1 VTTSKPPLDL
11 CLIAGRFAPHY
22 AGPSERFRR
31 YADLLRRHRVN
42 LRVITARRSDQEP
55 ESDQVDAIP
64 VMRVA
69 VEWDDDSHRTTT
81 SRILPVALRFLRE
94 TRQWPDVLQLLTPP
108 ITRDVPLLWQARLQ
122 GLPLVLVSTMML
134 EEAVTLRD
142 RLYNGLIFSP
152 FHRIVTSSSVMTDQ
166 IAARVLFP
174 GRLVTIPNGV
184 DCQRFRPAESDDER
198 AELRKRLGLPLDAE
212 IIIYVGSIVARKGVD
227 VLAAAWQSIA
237 RERSQAH
244 LLLVGPHRRPD
255 DGNRS
260 HVEINTFCD
269 KVDALL
275 QQSGAA
281 DRVTFT
287 GKVGNVEDYL
297 RAANI
302 FVFPS
307 HLEGMP
313 NVVPEAMAAGLP
325 CVMTPFK
332 GLPDEFGEPGD
343 TFWLVEREP
352 EPIAQAVLALLRDKV
367 LYMRYRQTALDWI
380 NRHQDVTQ
388 SIHRFAD
395 LYHQLAV
402 TRAGRSPRRGNGV

>member
-1 VTTSKPPLDL
+1 MGTSNPPLDL

-31 YADLLRRHRVN
+31 YATGLREHGIN
-42 LRVITARRSDQEP
+42 LRVITARRSDEP
-55 ESDQVDAIP
+55 ESDQIDGIPIMRLAVDW
-64 VMRVA
+64 
-69 VEWDDDSHRTTT
+69 ENESHRTTT
-81 SRILPVALRFLRE
+81 SRILPAALRYLRE
-94 TRQWPDVLQLLTPP
+94 TGQRPDVLQLLTPP
-108 ITRDVPLLWQARLQ
+108 IPRDIPLLWRARWQ
-122 GLPLVLVSTMML
+122 GLPLALVSTMML

-166 IAARVLFP
+166 IVARVLFP

-184 DCQRFRPAESDDER
+184 DCQRFRPAESDGER
-198 AELRKRLGLPLDAE
+198 AELRARLGLPLDAE
-212 IIIYVGSIVARKGVD
+212 IVIYVGSIVARKGVD
-227 VLAAAWQSIA
+227 VLATAWHAIA
-237 RERSQAH
+237 RERPQAH

-255 DGNRS
+255 DGNPS
-260 HVEINTFCD
+260 HAEINTFCD
-269 KVDALL
+269 KVDELL
-275 QQSGAA
+275 RQSGAA

-287 GKVGNVEDYL
+287 GKVENVECYL
-297 RAANI
+297 RAADI

-325 CVMTPFK
+325 CVVTPFK
-332 GLPDEFGEPGD
+332 GLPDEFGAPGD

-352 EPIAQAVLALLRDKV
+352 APIAEAVLALVRDKV

-380 NRHQDVTQ
+380 NRHQDVVQ
-388 SIHRFAD
+388 SIRRFAD
-395 LYHQLAV
+395 LYRQLAAA
-402 TRAGRSPRRGNGV
+402 RAGRSPRPTSGA